1 MLQRAVE
8 LSQGVGEA
16 QVLGES
22 TGQAMMDTPSW
33 SSAVRRVGS
42 SPSAL
47 DARYPL
53 APKLSAYLTTS
64 GLVNAT

>member
-16 QVLGES
+16 QVLGVVHRA
-22 TGQAMMDTPSW
+22 GDDGHTPSW
-33 SSAVRRVGS
+33 SSAV
-42 SPSAL
+42 L
-47 DARYPL
+47 DTRYPL

-64 GLVNAT
+64 GLVNAA